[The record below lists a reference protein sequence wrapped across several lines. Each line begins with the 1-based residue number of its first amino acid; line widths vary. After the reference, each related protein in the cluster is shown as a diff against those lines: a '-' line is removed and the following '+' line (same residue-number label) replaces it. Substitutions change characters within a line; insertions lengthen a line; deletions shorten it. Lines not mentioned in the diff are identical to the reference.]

1 MIRSAKNKAAQV
13 SSVSS
18 HGAENSHQAAR
29 GRIAQCLGE
38 LERADPDLQLGT
50 RGVNIVLE
58 HQGAP
63 GVVRKLGV
71 GLFSQFQLPRFSVL
85 HSPPRYDLAML
96 AADEVAEKTMVISL
110 LFFYIYTHRHTDSP
124 HTHTHIYIYIYVYTH
139 RYMYVFMYI
148 CMYTHRRLHLHT
160 YTQRY
165 IYIYTHTHTYIYIY
179 IYSHIQMHVD
189 ILVS

>member
-18 HGAENSHQAAR
+18 HGVEKSHQAAR

-58 HQGAP
+58 RQGAP

-110 LFFYIYTHRHTDSP
+110 LFFYIYTHRHTHSP
-124 HTHTHIYIYIYVYTH
+124 
-139 RYMYVFMYI
+139 
-148 CMYTHRRLHLHT
+148 L
-160 YTQRY
+160 
-165 IYIYTHTHTYIYIY
+165 THTHTYIYIY
-179 IYSHIQMHVD
+179 LCIYTSIHVCVYVHMYVYTQT
-189 ILVS
+189 LTLAHVHV